1 MNEFQKGLVTGNYDL
16 VGKFIEMF
24 GLDANEYEDALAVWL
39 CEAACNW
46 KDESVSFRKY
56 AKKCI
61 GVNLRKEL
69 TKRERDNDRLIYYY
83 AEGLHNIDKKVADRS
98 MQDIVLFRLDK
109 RDKRVHNVMKL
120 LEAGYN
126 CEEVSAILGI
136 DALEVASI
144 GNYIKQDI
152 FNIGK

>member
-16 VGKFIEMF
+16 VEKFIEMF
-24 GLDANEYEDALAVWL
+24 GLDANEYEDVLAVWL

-46 KDESVSFRKY
+46 KDESVPFREY

-69 TKRERDNDRLIYYY
+69 AKCERDNDRLIYYY

-109 RDKRVHNVMKL
+109 RDKRVHDVMRL
-120 LEAGYN
+120 FEAGYN
-126 CEEVSAILGI
+126 CDEVSTILGM
-136 DALEVASI
+136 DTLDVASI
-144 GNYIKQDI
+144 GRSIRQDI